1 MQPAEHAKILGI
13 MHLAYGGMH
22 LFSLFVMVIVFVV
35 LGITMPFA
43 SRGNGM
49 APAAMFFVIGLFVAL
64 FTLILTVPPLLAGY
78 ALLKQKRWSKV
89 AGAISAALALL
100 SIPMGTALGV
110 YTFWFLF
117 GEKGRQLYHPN
128 EFAWQVGHM
137 RDALHGSQPPVD
149 WGAKKGTA
157 LNPEYIPPKDPPDW
171 R

>member
-1 MQPAEHAKILGI
+1 

-22 LFSLFVMVIVFVV
+22 LFSLFVMIIMFVV
-35 LGITMPFA
+35 MGITLPFA
-43 SRGNGM
+43 ATDNRVP
-49 APAAMFFVIGLFVAL
+49 PAALFAVIGLIVAV
-64 FTLILTVPPLLAGY
+64 FTLILTAPPLIAGY
-78 ALLKQKRWSKV
+78 ALLKRKRWSKA
-89 AGAISAALALL
+89 AGAVSAALALL

-117 GEKGRQLYHPN
+117 GAKGRQLYHPN

-157 LNPEYIPPKDPPDW
+157 AKPEYIPPKEPPDW